1 MFEWRAESKSEAKK
15 LGFKPNKKAVAHELN
30 QSPDVAK
37 DPRSL
42 EQSMKWDATRTAW
55 VERGQKLSLVVDIM
69 EGRRIGMDEVP
80 TGMSNYLALKLEV
93 LKDVSNGKR
102 SVAMVDPE
110 REAMYSMFSEGHGS
124 NYSRWID
131 SFHMSAFP
139 VHNVQ
144 FVKYDV
150 TVSFMAQ
157 VLDTVTYLVPQV
169 LDTAS

>member
-1 MFEWRAESKSEAKK
+1 MYLSIQFSKLALISIFLSQAQFRVHAQEVFEWRAESKSEAKK

-30 QSPDVAK
+30 QSPEVAK

-80 TGMSNYLALKLEV
+80 AGMSNYLALKLEV
-93 LKDVSNGKR
+93 LKDVSNGRR

-110 REAMYSMFSEGHGS
+110 KEAMYSMFQCFLRAVVLITRAGS
-124 NYSRWID
+124 TLS
-131 SFHMSAFP
+131 
-139 VHNVQ
+139 
-144 FVKYDV
+144 
-150 TVSFMAQ
+150 T
-157 VLDTVTYLVPQV
+157 
-169 LDTAS
+169 